1 MAKPYSIPD
10 PKDRSVNSPSC
21 IVNATQVLSY
31 YNSQNKEDKKERV
44 VESVKKWYS
53 DQAKLEGW
61 EKASFHGSDC
71 LLEVTVEIK
80 SK

>member
-1 MAKPYSIPD
+1 MAKPHAIPD
-10 PKDRSVNSPSC
+10 PKDRSVNSPSY

-31 YNSQNKEDKKERV
+31 YNSNNKDDKKERV

-53 DQAKLEGW
+53 EKAKEEGW
-61 EKASFHGSDC
+61 QKASFHGSDC
-71 LLEVTVEIK
+71 LLEVTVQLT